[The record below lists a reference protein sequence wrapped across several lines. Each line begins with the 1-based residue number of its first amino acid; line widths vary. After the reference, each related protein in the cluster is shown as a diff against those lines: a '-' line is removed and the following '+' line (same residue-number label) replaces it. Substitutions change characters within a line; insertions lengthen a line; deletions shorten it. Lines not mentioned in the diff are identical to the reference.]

1 VSNGVGFES
10 HRMKSTPEGRIKLWS
25 ALSDLFLDTEI
36 SDYTYQYI
44 ARVIREDGYTSEEA
58 ERVLWYEVYPVLEA
72 NLRSV
77 AGVWAGWPDEW
88 LVANIKA
95 SSSSAQT
102 AIMGEETIIG
112 EIRSC
117 WEKVRAH
124 LQADI
129 TQQCHAGDVAKP
141 RA

>member
-1 VSNGVGFES
+1 
-10 HRMKSTPEGRIKLWS
+10 MKSTPEGRIKLWS

-36 SDYTYQYI
+36 SDHTYQYI
-44 ARVIREDGYTSEEA
+44 ARVIRENGYTSEEA
-58 ERVLWYEVYPVLEA
+58 ERVLWHEVYPVLEA

-77 AGVWAGWPDEW
+77 AGEWAGWSDEW

-95 SSSSAQT
+95 SSSSVQT
-102 AIMGEETIIG
+102 EIKGEEEIIG

-124 LQADI
+124 LQADVA
-129 TQQCHAGDVAKP
+129 QQCPAGV
-141 RA
+141 RR